1 MLMLETDI
9 LHQQILENHGIKVN
23 PSYVQK
29 DGSLTLTF
37 KRTCAW
43 SWKLWGF
50 CLFEKRP
57 NL

>member
-37 KRTCAW
+37 KRTCA
-43 SWKLWGF
+43 
-50 CLFEKRP
+50 
-57 NL
+57 